1 MRKEQLTEE
10 INKFKK
16 LSGLKKT
23 ILKEA
28 SGEGEIADLILRK
41 IMRAGER
48 SLPKDVGEF
57 VYNGVKQ
64 TLHADRYMAM
74 MESSTLNATEKDILK
89 GINEKIIRKIGAEEY
104 DKVVNDVLH
113 RTYTNSTQ
121 RAYIK
126 SKWYSDLQREGKIS
140 TSTMREL
147 EGAHVGSSTS
157 TTQPTPPP
165 NQPTNTN
172 TGSGLNNNNVF
183 IPKKADYDAIENYM
197 KVNYPNLTTRQQSEI
212 MTKVRNLANARSLQ
226 EFEANGGRMVE
237 TQAAQMLSKDGFKVS
252 NLKTGW
258 LWGWIARNP
267 GKTFLIAT
275 VVAPTIVGG
284 GIKYLWGISKEGL
297 GKAFSTATGIE
308 DVSNPMKNSGIDLRT
323 SDEIK
328 NNSNNNSGGNTNSK
342 RGALNDPDALP
353 DN

>member
-41 IMRAGER
+41 IMRAGEK

-104 DKVVNDVLH
+104 DKVVNDVLQ
-113 RTYTNSTQ
+113 RTYNNSTQ

-140 TSTMREL
+140 NSTMREL
-147 EGAHVGSSTS
+147 EGAHIGANN
-157 TTQPTPPP
+157 TTTPNP
-165 NQPTNTN
+165 NPNPN
-172 TGSGLNNNNVF
+172 TGGNTSSGLNNSNIFV
-183 IPKKADYDAIENYM
+183 PKKADFDAIENYM
-197 KVNYPNLTTRQQSEI
+197 KVNYPNLTSKQQTEI
-212 MTKVRNLANARSLQ
+212 MTKVRGLANARSLQ

-237 TQAAQMLSKDGFKVS
+237 TQATQMLSKEGFKVS

-258 LWGWIARNP
+258 LWGWISRNP

-275 VVAPTIVGG
+275 VVAPTVVGG
-284 GIKYLWGISKEGL
+284 GIKYLWGVSKEGL
-297 GKAFSTATGIE
+297 GKAFSTATGVE
-308 DVSNPMKNSGIDLRT
+308 DVSNPLKNSGVDFRT

-342 RGALNDPDALP
+342 RGALNNPDALP